1 MLKGEVPSP
10 MNPPQGCVFHTR
22 CPIAIEECKAQIPEL
37 KEVSA
42 GHWVACIRTEG
53 YS

>member
-1 MLKGEVPSP
+1 

-22 CPIAIEECKAQIPEL
+22 CPIAIEECKAEMPEL
-37 KEVSA
+37 KEVSQ
-42 GHWVACIRTEG
+42 GHWVACIRADG